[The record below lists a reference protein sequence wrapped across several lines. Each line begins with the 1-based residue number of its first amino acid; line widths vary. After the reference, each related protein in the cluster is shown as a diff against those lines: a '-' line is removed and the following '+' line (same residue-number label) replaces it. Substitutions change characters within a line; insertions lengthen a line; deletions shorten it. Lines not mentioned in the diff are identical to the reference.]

1 MKSCRFRAF
10 AMAVLLLVTAPLVP
24 QQKQVEFGQLSM
36 VSGNAAWPNPESVV
50 RDLHSSNEEVRSK
63 ALSAVGVSAA
73 LRRKLW
79 HRDDG
84 TSVYAVNAAEQVEL
98 RYAALGSDDSQQAIV
113 AVQIGDSA
121 FVTVATP
128 VGNGWKRVGQFNCWC
143 KYDTNRLLDEFMEVR
158 RAPEPNV
165 YRFELVLRASGGG
178 SGMSSQDEAHFRYH
192 DGEMKP
198 VITFMS
204 RRASF
209 HLGMPKPYLE
219 MQRRWFHTDLGTNLG
234 TSVLVE
240 GHADLSP
247 GTYLEIEASTY
258 EASVRDLESRRLG
271 PLRCRTYKWNEET
284 FRYEPAGNAGPCKD
298 SPR

>member
-1 MKSCRFRAF
+1 MKSSRFRAI
-10 AMAVLLLVTAPLVP
+10 ATVVLLSVTTPLSP
-24 QQKQVEFGQLSM
+24 QQKQVEFGQLGM
-36 VSGNAAWPNPESVV
+36 VSGHAVWPSPESVV
-50 RDLHSSNEEVRSK
+50 RDLRSSNGDVRAK
-63 ALSAVGVSAA
+63 ALSAVGVPDA
-73 LRRKLW
+73 LKEIAWPLDSRTLQYVVR
-79 HRDDG
+79 
-84 TSVYAVNAAEQVEL
+84 TPEQVEL
-98 RYAALGSDDSQQAIV
+98 RYAALGSDDTQQAIV

-128 VGNGWKRVGQFNCWC
+128 VGNAWKRVGQFNCWC

-178 SGMSSQDEAHFRYH
+178 SGISSQDEAHFRYH
-192 DGEMKP
+192 GGEMKP

-209 HLGMPKPYLE
+209 HLGIPKPYLE
-219 MQRRWFHTDLGTNLG
+219 MQRRWFHTDPGN
-234 TSVLVE
+234 SVLVE
-240 GHADLSP
+240 GHADLLP

-271 PLRCRTYKWNEET
+271 PLTCRTYKWNEKS
-284 FRYEPAGNAGPCKD
+284 FCYEPAGNAGPCKD